1 MSEPVHIHKK
11 DGRWN
16 ATALRIVMDGLPEGS
31 YAVTIDKDKKKRT
44 SSQSRYYWGVVVE
57 IIRQALS
64 TAWGE
69 RLSKQATH
77 EILRLKFLAEDK
89 RIGEEGEVLT
99 TIKST
104 TELDTI
110 DMVEYTDRCR
120 AFATEYLGVTIPDP
134 NTQMDLAEGET
145 T

>member
-1 MSEPVHIHKK
+1 MSDPVYIHKK
-11 DGRWN
+11 DGKWN
-16 ATALRIVMDGLPEGS
+16 AAALRIVMDGMPDGS
-31 YAVTIDKDKKKRT
+31 YAVTIGKDLKKR
-44 SSQSRYYWGVVVE
+44 SLSQNSYYWSTVVE

-69 RLSKQATH
+69 RLSKQSTH

-89 RIGEEGEVLT
+89 RIGDEGEVLT

-110 DMVEYTDRCR
+110 DMVEYTEQCR
-120 AFATEYLGVTIPDP
+120 AFAEEYLGVTIPEP
-134 NTQMDLAEGET
+134 NSQMELEG
-145 T
+145 

>member
-44 SSQSRYYWGVVVE
+44 SPQNRYYFGVVVE

-69 RLSKQATH
+69 RLSKQSTH

-89 RIGEEGEVLT
+89 RIGEEEVLT

-110 DMVEYTDRCR
+110 DMVEYTEQCR
-120 AFATEYLGVTIPDP
+120 GFAEEYLGVTIPDP
-134 NTQMDLAEGET
+134 GEQMDLAEGET